1 VSHLKKFFYYISN
14 KRLTASHAA
23 MLLGATYLI
32 NNVLGLLREIII
44 ANKFGAERTADIF
57 FSSFKIP
64 DLIFQLLILGALSTA
79 FIPVLVEHISKK
91 DEEGIK
97 IISNSVLNFF
107 LLVAVLFAG
116 FTFIFAPKIV
126 PYIFP
131 GFFRHTQETGFDV
144 FKVTVN
150 TTRIMLL
157 SPIFFSISGIFSG
170 ILNSYKRF
178 LTYALAPVIYN
189 ISIIFS
195 ALFLTEK
202 FQIPVYGLA
211 LGVVVGAFLHA
222 AIQFPEVLKTGFH
235 YYPILNFKEGNIMRI
250 LKLMLPRSLAIGV
263 NQINIL
269 VDSVVASFF
278 VGGISI
284 ITYANDIQTIP
295 TQIFGIAIATA
306 IFPSLAESFV
316 KKDMGEFMK
325 SFSWS
330 FRRIIFFLIPAT
342 VGMIVLRAQI
352 VRLIFGFGNFNWE
365 STRWTTMTLLFFAVS
380 IIAQGLAPLVVRGF
394 YAIQDTKTP
403 LFIGIFVMALNA
415 VLTITLPFIV
425 YSPPNDRLGIA
436 GVALAFSIASF
447 ANIILLLL
455 FLHKKIGAL
464 DKDHRIFES
473 AFRLLFA
480 SGVLGIT
487 AHYLLYFFDKYVDT
501 LTVIGLGLQTL
512 GTITISA
519 AVYLGLTYIL
529 KCEEIRYI
537 VDKFKKSDKAV

>member
-1 VSHLKKFFYYISN
+1 MSHLKKFFYYISN
-14 KRLTASHAA
+14 KRLTVGNAA
-23 MLLGATYLI
+23 ILLGSTYLI
-32 NNVLGLLREIII
+32 NNVLGLVREIII

-57 FSSFKIP
+57 FASFKIP
-64 DLIFQLLILGALSTA
+64 DLIFQLLILGALSSA
-79 FIPVLVEHISKK
+79 FIPVLVEHISKDRD
-91 DEEGIK
+91 DEVG

-107 LLVAVLFAG
+107 LLTAVAFAG
-116 FTFIFAPKIV
+116 LTYIFAPQIV

-131 GFFRHTQETGFDV
+131 GFFRHTQETGFDIY
-144 FKVTVN
+144 KATVN

-157 SPIFFSISGIFSG
+157 SPIFFSISGLFSG

-178 LTYALAPVIYN
+178 LTYSLAPIVYN
-189 ISIIFS
+189 LSIIFS
-195 ALFLTEK
+195 ALFLTDYFE
-202 FQIPVYGLA
+202 IPVYGLA
-211 LGVVVGAFLHA
+211 FGVVFGAFLHA
-222 AIQFPEVLKTGFH
+222 AIQFPEVLKTGFRYH
-235 YYPILNFKEGNIMRI
+235 PILRFKEGHIMRI
-250 LKLMLPRSLAIGV
+250 LKLMLPRTLAIGV

-269 VDSVVASFF
+269 VDTVVASFF
-278 VGGISI
+278 VGGISV
-284 ITYANDIQTIP
+284 ITYANDIQTVP

-306 IFPSLAESFV
+306 IFPSLAENFA
-316 KKDMGEFMK
+316 KKDMPEFMK

-352 VRLIFGFGNFNWE
+352 VRLIFGFGNFSWE

-380 IIAQGLAPLVVRGF
+380 LVAQGLAPLVVRGF

-403 LFIGIFVMALNA
+403 LFIGIFVMILNA
-415 VLTITLPFIV
+415 LLTVTLPFVI
-425 YSPPNDRLGIA
+425 YSPPDGRFGIA

-464 DKDHRIFES
+464 DRDHKIFES

-480 SGVLGIT
+480 SGILGIT

-512 GTITISA
+512 GTIAVST
-519 AVYLGLTYIL
+519 AVYLGLTYML

-537 VDKFKKSDKAV
+537 IAKFKQKQR